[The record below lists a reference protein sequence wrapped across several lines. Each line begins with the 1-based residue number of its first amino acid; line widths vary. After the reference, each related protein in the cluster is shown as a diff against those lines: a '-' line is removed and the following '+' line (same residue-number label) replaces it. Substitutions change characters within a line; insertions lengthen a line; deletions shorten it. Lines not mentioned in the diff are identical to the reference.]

1 MVVGWRPVNSTPR
14 WLLLVPESLRADF
27 RSGEVLA
34 VTLAALLVLLLW
46 LVVPRDRRRLLRQ
59 PVAAFVIHIV
69 AYGLR
74 RTVFTGD
81 SNVAQVLVVIAVLS
95 ILVCI
100 GRSFVTLLLDV
111 GIGRRSARPTPKI
124 IRDLVLGIVYILIA
138 LSSLRAAGIEPGSI
152 LTTSALLTA
161 VVGFSLQE
169 TLGNLFAGLAL
180 QMQAPFEVGDWIQY
194 SEDAKGVGKVLEIN
208 WRSTKLLTLDEV
220 EIIVPN
226 GTLGKSTIANYTKPS
241 PRLRRSVFVSVD
253 LAVPPRKVQR
263 LIADAIKGS
272 FGVLDD
278 PPPSVVTRDFD
289 DAGTQLWVRFWT
301 DEFQKWGQVEGEVR
315 DRIWY
320 ALSRAGVELA
330 FKHYDILHH
339 EINDATRDRERATRH
354 EKNRAA
360 LRAVD
365 FLAALPPQDVER
377 LASAAEAHTYAAG
390 EIVVRK
396 GEDADHMFIVQSGE
410 VRVIIPGPHG
420 ERMEVARLGVGKF
433 FGEMALMTGEP
444 RSADVVAAR
453 DSELIVVGHEAFQDV
468 LAAHPE
474 FAETV
479 SRIIAERQAKL
490 DEQAAKST
498 ATTGEDIEERTSLL
512 LGKIKKFFSL

>member
-1 MVVGWRPVNSTPR
+1 VNSTPQ
-14 WLLLVPESLRADF
+14 WLLSLPSALGADI

-34 VTLAALLVLLLW
+34 VSLALLLIFLLW
-46 LVVPRDRRRLLRQ
+46 LVVPADRKRLLRQ
-59 PVAAFVIHIV
+59 PIAFLVIHVV
-69 AYGLR
+69 AHALR
-74 RTVFTGD
+74 RLVFTGD
-81 SNVAQVLVVIAVLS
+81 SNVAHALVVIAVLS
-95 ILVCI
+95 IMVCI
-100 GRSFVTLLLDV
+100 GRTLVTLLLD
-111 GIGRRSARPTPKI
+111 IGFGRKRTRPTPKI
-124 IRDLVLGIVYILIA
+124 IRDLVLGIVYVLIA

-180 QMQAPFEVGDWIQY
+180 QMQAPFEVGDWIQFG
-194 SEDAKGVGKVLEIN
+194 EAAKDVGKVLEIN
-208 WRSTKLLTLDEV
+208 WRATKLLTLDEAEV
-220 EIIVPN
+220 VVPN

-241 PRLRRSVFVSVD
+241 PRLRRSIYVSVE
-253 LAVPPRKVQR
+253 LEAPPRKVQR
-263 LIADAIKGS
+263 LIAEAIKGS

-320 ALSRAGVELA
+320 ALNRAGIELA

-339 EINDATRDRERATRH
+339 EINDASRDRERAARL
-354 EKNRAA
+354 EKNREA

-365 FLAALPPQDVER
+365 FLAALPQQDVER
-377 LASAAEAHTYAAG
+377 LATAAEAHSYAAG
-390 EIVVRK
+390 ELVVRK
-396 GEDADHMFIVQSGE
+396 GDQADQMFIVQSGE
-410 VRVIIPGPHG
+410 VRVIIPGPGGKHT
-420 ERMEVARLGVGKF
+420 EVARLGAGKF

-444 RSADVVAAR
+444 RTANVVAAR

-490 DEQAAKST
+490 DEQAAESS
-498 ATTGEDIEERTSLL
+498 AAAGEDLEERTSQL
-512 LGKIKKFFSL
+512 LGKIKKFFSI